1 MDAKRSP
8 TDDRAA
14 YFLSRIAASRNLPS
28 LPQVLLKLIEA
39 CRNEETTIRDIA
51 KIISVDSALSARIL
65 GIVNSPFYRRAE
77 KISRIDDA
85 LFQLGRDSV
94 RNIAV
99 SASVHQVFSKV
110 NSQSFFNMKLFWRH
124 TLMCAVLARRLAD
137 KTSYKAA
144 ELSFLS
150 GILHDVGRMVLW
162 VNFPEEYAKVLEAAG
177 NHSGLLLEGEL
188 KMGIT
193 HSEVGSW
200 LLNRWGLDVFTID
213 AVRYHHEPLERIHNA
228 SPLVKIVY
236 SANLLSSD
244 MPESDFSRYK
254 VIREL
259 FGISFTDI
267 TEMIAAAQE
276 DVRELAESLD
286 IQIDSVD
293 LRQQH
298 HDRKDDEKQEQ
309 LAGEVRD
316 VALLQSAMQSLLE
329 AADREAIRKAALQGI
344 ELLFGTPAV
353 LLFLLDRDR
362 ELLILQESDGSSLPS
377 GQELTIPM
385 KRNEALPVRALQQMA
400 ILGTLALRD
409 RGALTA
415 MDAMLVDLLA
425 SQEILCVPLASHK
438 ESVGVFVI
446 GTDRASAPLL
456 AAQSRL
462 LSLYAGQVAM
472 AMRLDQLR
480 KAQTRLYQ
488 AGRLAASSALARKVA
503 HEVNNPLSIIKNYL
517 KILGMK
523 LGSDNLAQDE
533 LRIVNEEIDRVAL
546 IIRQLTDLTSEK
558 DRVRQAVDVNSLLRD
573 LATIIEKSFSTS
585 SRILFHLDL
594 DPSLPGLVTDRNGLK
609 QVLINLLKNAIEAM
623 KQGGN
628 LFVRTKH
635 LVSKDL
641 AELAGKQEGRAEQC
655 IEISVR
661 DDGPGIPEE
670 VKRRLFEPY
679 VTTKDEGHSGLGLSV
694 IYSIVSD
701 LGGTILYESAGGKGT
716 TFVIRFPLNGVT
728 KTEISRSNP

>member
-1 MDAKRSP
+1 MN
-8 TDDRAA
+8 DRAA
-14 YFLSRIAASRNLPS
+14 HFLSRIEASRNLPS

-51 KIISVDSALSARIL
+51 QIISGDSALSARIL

-77 KISRIDDA
+77 KIIRVDDA

-99 SASVHQVFSKV
+99 SASIHQVFSKV
-110 NSQSFFNMKLFWRH
+110 IGQSLFNMKLYWRH
-124 TLMCAVLARRLAD
+124 ALLCAVLARRLAD
-137 KTSYKAA
+137 KASYKAA

-162 VNFPEEYAKVLEAAG
+162 VNFPEEYGKVLKAAG
-177 NHSGLLLEGEL
+177 NQSELLLEGEL

-200 LLNRWGLDVFTID
+200 LLNRWGLDAFTVD

-228 SPLVKIVY
+228 FPLVKIVY
-236 SANLLSSD
+236 AANLLSSD
-244 MPESDFSRYK
+244 IPESDFSRYK

-267 TEMIAAAQE
+267 TEMISSAE
-276 DVRELAESLD
+276 EEVRELAESLD
-286 IQIDSVD
+286 IQIDPVD
-293 LRQQH
+293 IHRQPL
-298 HDRKDDEKQEQ
+298 DRKDEEKKEE
-309 LAGEVRD
+309 LTGEVRD
-316 VALLQSAMQSLLE
+316 VALLQTAMQSLLE
-329 AADREAIRKAALQGI
+329 AHDRDAIQKAARQGI
-344 ELLFGTPAV
+344 ELLFSTPAV

-362 ELLILQESDGSSLPS
+362 ELLVLQDFAGSKLSS

-385 KRNEALPVRALQQMA
+385 GRNESLPVRALQQKA
-400 ILGTLALRD
+400 ILGTLERRD
-409 RGALTA
+409 QGGLTI
-415 MDAMLVDLLA
+415 MDEMLVHYLA
-425 SQEILCVPLASHK
+425 SQEILCLPLVSQK
-438 ESVGVFVI
+438 EAVGVFVI
-446 GTDRASAPLL
+446 GTDRASASSL

-462 LSLYAGQVAM
+462 LSLFADQVAM
-472 AMRLDQLR
+472 AMRLEQIR
-480 KAQTRLYQ
+480 KAQVRLYQ
-488 AGRLAASSALARKVA
+488 AGRLAASAALARKVA

-523 LGSDNLAQDE
+523 LGADNLAQDE

-558 DRVRQAVDVNSLLRD
+558 DRVRQTVDVNSLLRD
-573 LATIIEKSFSTS
+573 LATIIEKSFSTGN
-585 SRILFHLDL
+585 RILFHLDL
-594 DPSLPGLVTDRNGLK
+594 DPALPGIVTDRNGLK

-628 LFVRTKH
+628 LFVRTKY

-641 AELAGKQEGRAEQC
+641 AELAGKQEGKAEQH

-661 DDGPGIPEE
+661 DDGPGIPEA
-670 VKRRLFEPY
+670 VRQRLFEPY
-679 VTTKDEGHSGLGLSV
+679 VTTKGEGHSGLGLSV
-694 IYSIVSD
+694 VYSIVND
-701 LGGTILYESAGGKGT
+701 LGGAIQCESAEGKGT
-716 TFVIRFPLNGVT
+716 AFIIRFPLNGTT
-728 KTEISRSNP
+728 KTA

>member
-1 MDAKRSP
+1 MFMGCHMDAKQFP

-14 YFLSRIAASRNLPS
+14 YFLSRIDASRNLPS

-51 KIISVDSALSARIL
+51 QIIISDSALSARIL

-77 KISRIDDA
+77 KIIRIDDA

-99 SASVHQVFSKV
+99 SASIHQVFSKV
-110 NSQSFFNMKLFWRH
+110 NGQSPFNMKLYWRH
-124 TLMCAVLARRLAD
+124 SLLCGVLARRLAD

-162 VNFPEEYAKVLEAAG
+162 ANFPEEYGKVLKTAG
-177 NHSGLLLEGEL
+177 NQSELLLEGEL
-188 KMGIT
+188 KMGIS
-193 HSEVGSW
+193 HCEVGSW
-200 LLNRWGLDVFTID
+200 LLNRWGLDAFTID
-213 AVRYHHEPLERIHNA
+213 AVRNHHEPLDRIRSA
-228 SPLVKIVY
+228 FPLVKIVY
-236 SANLLSSD
+236 AANILSSD
-244 MPESDFSRYK
+244 LPESDFSGHK

-267 TEMIAAAQE
+267 TEMISAAQE
-276 DVRELAESLD
+276 DVRELADSLD
-286 IQIDSVD
+286 IQIDPIG
-293 LRQQH
+293 LHTQQL
-298 HDRKDDEKQEQ
+298 DRKDQEKQEQ
-309 LAGEVRD
+309 LTGEVRD
-316 VALLQSAMQSLLE
+316 VAFLQPVMQSLLE
-329 AADREAIRKAALQGI
+329 ASDRDAIRKAAMQGI
-344 ELLFGTPAV
+344 EVLSGTPAA

-362 ELLILQESDGSSLPS
+362 ELLILQETAGSRLPS

-385 KRNEALPVRALQQMA
+385 GQNEALPVQSLQQKA
-400 ILGTLALRD
+400 ILGTLEQRD
-409 RGALTA
+409 RGGLTT
-415 MDAMLVDLLA
+415 MDEMLVQLVA
-425 SQEILCVPLASHK
+425 SQEILCLPLASHK
-438 ESVGVFVI
+438 EAVGVFVI
-446 GTDRASAPLL
+446 GTDRASAPSL
-456 AAQSRL
+456 AGQSRL
-462 LSLYAGQVAM
+462 LSLFADQVAM
-472 AMRLDQLR
+472 AMRLDQMR

-558 DRVRQAVDVNSLLRD
+558 NRVRQTVNINSLLRD
-573 LATIIEKSFSTS
+573 LAMIIEKSFSTS
-585 SRILFHLDL
+585 NRIFFHLDL
-594 DPSLPGLVTDRNGLK
+594 DPALPGIVTDRNGLK

-628 LFVRTKH
+628 LFVRTTH

-641 AELAGKQEGRAEQC
+641 AEIAGKQRGRAEQC

-661 DDGPGIPEE
+661 DDGPGIPEA
-670 VKRRLFEPY
+670 VKQRLFEPY
-679 VTTKDEGHSGLGLSV
+679 VTTKGEGHSGLGLSV
-694 IYSIVSD
+694 IYNIVND
-701 LGGTILYESAGGKGT
+701 LGGTIHCESAEGTGT
-716 TFVIRFPLNGVT
+716 TFVIRIPLNGFS
-728 KTEISRSNP
+728 KTE